1 MPNLIGFFTVV
12 PSPLRE
18 CDRWRCARPA
28 PLPRRRAKSV
38 AKQAWAA
45 QHTTPCSSAG
55 NPTREIRSERTNS
68 TKTPNWTTQVHPTD
82 HSKFTDPI
90 IPIQCTTHHYCSPL
104 PRPTST
110 KHSII
115 HLHHHTPI
123 HLHPYTPTPT
133 FPHRCGRQ
141 ALSCLLDPMTSA
153 DQSPRLRT
161 LMITAR
167 RSRPSGTP

>member
-82 HSKFTDPI
+82 HSKLTDPI
-90 IPIQCTTHHYCSPL
+90 IPIQCTTLHYHSPL

-110 KHSII
+110 NTLKDTYTT
-115 HLHHHTPI
+115 TP
-123 HLHPYTPTPT
+123 LSTYTPTPT
-133 FPHRCGRQ
+133 LPHRCGRQ